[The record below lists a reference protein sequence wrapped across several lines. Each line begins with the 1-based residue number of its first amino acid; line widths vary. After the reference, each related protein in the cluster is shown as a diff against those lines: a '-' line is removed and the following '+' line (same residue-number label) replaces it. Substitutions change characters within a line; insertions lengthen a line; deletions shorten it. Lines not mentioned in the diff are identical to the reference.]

1 MLKSN
6 IKLDDLIKSSIFRFD
21 VIPAKT
27 EIQQTIPTLAK
38 AEIDIHGSTVQKKC
52 IKIRRLLMVI
62 AYDDEEGKPKTV
74 SKKVY
79 IIIND
84 EKHYID
90 PDIVKKYNLEN
101 AQECFFTGRK
111 LYVEK
116 D

>member
-1 MLKSN
+1 ML
-6 IKLDDLIKSSIFRFD
+6 
-21 VIPAKT
+21 
-27 EIQQTIPTLAK
+27 
-38 AEIDIHGSTVQKKC
+38 ID
-52 IKIRRLLMVI
+52 
-62 AYDDEEGKPKTV
+62 YDDEEGKPKTV

-90 PDIVKKYNLEN
+90 PDIVKKYNLDN
-101 AQECFFTGRK
+101 LQFFFFTGRK

>member
-1 MLKSN
+1 
-6 IKLDDLIKSSIFRFD
+6 
-21 VIPAKT
+21 
-27 EIQQTIPTLAK
+27 
-38 AEIDIHGSTVQKKC
+38 
-52 IKIRRLLMVI
+52 MVI
-62 AYDDEEGKPKTV
+62 DYHDEEGKPKTV

-101 AQECFFTGRK
+101 AQESFFTGRK

>member
-1 MLKSN
+1 MATQ
-6 IKLDDLIKSSIFRFD
+6 F
-21 VIPAKT
+21 
-27 EIQQTIPTLAK
+27 
-38 AEIDIHGSTVQKKC
+38 KKRC

-62 AYDDEEGKPKTV
+62 DYDDEEGKPKTV

-101 AQECFFTGRK
+101 VQESFFAGRT
-111 LYVEK
+111 LYTEK
-116 D
+116 G

>member
-1 MLKSN
+1 MATQFKN
-6 IKLDDLIKSSIFRFD
+6 
-21 VIPAKT
+21 
-27 EIQQTIPTLAK
+27 
-38 AEIDIHGSTVQKKC
+38 KC
-52 IKIRRLLMVI
+52 IKIRRLSMVI
-62 AYDDEEGKPKTV
+62 DYDDEEGKPKTV

>member
-1 MLKSN
+1 M
-6 IKLDDLIKSSIFRFD
+6 
-21 VIPAKT
+21 
-27 EIQQTIPTLAK
+27 
-38 AEIDIHGSTVQKKC
+38 ID
-52 IKIRRLLMVI
+52 
-62 AYDDEEGKPKTV
+62 YDDEEGKPKTV

-79 IIIND
+79 IIINN

-101 AQECFFTGRK
+101 VQESFFTGRK

>member
-1 MLKSN
+1 M
-6 IKLDDLIKSSIFRFD
+6 
-21 VIPAKT
+21 
-27 EIQQTIPTLAK
+27 QTIPAFSKAK
-38 AEIDIHGSTVQKKC
+38 IDIHGITVQKKC

-62 AYDDEEGKPKTV
+62 DYDDEEGKPKTV
-74 SKKVY
+74 PKKVY

-101 AQECFFTGRK
+101 AQESFFTGRE

-116 D
+116 G

>member
-1 MLKSN
+1 
-6 IKLDDLIKSSIFRFD
+6 
-21 VIPAKT
+21 
-27 EIQQTIPTLAK
+27 
-38 AEIDIHGSTVQKKC
+38 
-52 IKIRRLLMVI
+52 MVI
-62 AYDDEEGKPKTV
+62 DYDDEEGKPKTV

-101 AQECFFTGRK
+101 VQGSFFTERK

>member
-1 MLKSN
+1 
-6 IKLDDLIKSSIFRFD
+6 
-21 VIPAKT
+21 
-27 EIQQTIPTLAK
+27 
-38 AEIDIHGSTVQKKC
+38 
-52 IKIRRLLMVI
+52 MVI
-62 AYDDEEGKPKTV
+62 DYHDEEDKPKTV